1 MDNFKNEPH
10 GKQYTLNDN
19 DDLMSDYE
27 WSFIFKKCT
36 IFY

>member
-10 GKQYTLNDN
+10 GKQWTLSDY

-27 WSFIFKKCT
+27 WSLIF
-36 IFY
+36 